1 MFKKLL
7 LTLPLLLSLI
17 PNSGAAQDW
26 TPIVSLYRCGL
37 YDPNIY
43 YDNLAAQ
50 GQRELFLGK
59 ARVVVFNETDQEYY
73 PLDGIIVTHVGLESS
88 QFTISI
94 LFNDNTFCEL
104 VSGIDFIPYTE

>member
-7 LTLPLLLSLI
+7 LTLTLLLSLI
-17 PNSGAAQDW
+17 PNSGATQEW

-59 ARVVVFNETDQEYY
+59 ARVVVFNESDQEYY
-73 PLDGIIVTHVGLESS
+73 PLDGIIVTHVGLDSGR
-88 QFTISI
+88 FTISI
-94 LFNDNTFCEL
+94 LFDDNTFCEL
-104 VSGIDFIPYTE
+104 VSGIDFVPYTE